1 MTHEAL
7 VGLAAGVHSALLIGV
22 LAAYH
27 KYGDRTEVTAK
38 SLTGTEQTLRELRR
52 LLASEL
58 ADVLKKTLERQASD
72 VTVVDPAT
80 ESYVE
85 RLADI
90 FSGEQY
96 RNVVRNFI
104 EKRSG
109 AIVDCRSLALDR
121 ELWAGR
127 ASKLSWGLLAFVIYE
142 AVGAGALLL
151 DKLGVYALPDGLVT
165 WTFAPTALLFGF
177 CVVVV
182 VGLLLAHD
190 RITDIR
196 MKYAE
201 F

>member
-7 VGLAAGVHSALLIGV
+7 VGLALGVHSALLIGV

-27 KYGDRTEVTAK
+27 KYGDRTEVTAQ
-38 SLTGTEQTLRELRR
+38 SLAGTEQTQRELRR

-58 ADVLKKTLERQASD
+58 ADVLKKTMEPQATF

-80 ESYVE
+80 ESYAE
-85 RLADI
+85 RPADI

-96 RNVVRNFI
+96 RNIVRTFV
-104 EKRSG
+104 EKRAG
-109 AIVDCRSLALDR
+109 AIVDCRSLAINR

-127 ASKLSWGLLAFVIYE
+127 ASTLSWGLLVFWMYE
-142 AVGAGALLL
+142 AVGAGALVL
-151 DKLGVYALPDGLVT
+151 DKLGVYTLPVWLVT
-165 WTFAPTALLFGF
+165 WSFAPTALLFGS
-177 CVVVV
+177 CAVVV

-190 RITDIR
+190 RITAIR
-196 MKYAE
+196 MKHAE